1 MGRCDS
7 DSILQEV
14 PNIGTELDQVLV
26 GSRFGGF
33 NCSYPL
39 RGLLAQLLQQAIL
52 LRFPTGTFSSPY
64 TFVRSLDRD
73 IAGKG

>member
-1 MGRCDS
+1 MGGCDS

-14 PNIGTELDQVLV
+14 PNVGTKLDQVLV
-26 GSRFGGF
+26 GSHFGGF
-33 NCSYPL
+33 NCGYPL
-39 RGLLAQLLQQAIL
+39 RGLLAQFFQQAIL

-64 TFVRSLDRD
+64 TFVRSLGRD